1 MFLYTT
7 ISIVI
12 GIILD
17 FIFGDPYWLPHPI
30 RLIGNIISFLDS
42 KLRDNEKSQRSQ
54 FINGVLLVFIVV
66 IVSTMVPAIILGF
79 AFKVSI
85 ILGVLV
91 ESIMCYQLMA
101 TKCLKVESMKVYNA
115 LKNNNLPE
123 ARKAVSMIVG
133 RDTKNLD
140 EVGITKAAVE
150 TVAENTSD
158 GSIAPLFYIA
168 LGGPILGF
176 FYKSVNTMDSMIG
189 YKNEKYLYF
198 GRCAA
203 KLDDFVNYI
212 PARLSAYFM
221 ILSSL
226 VLKYDFKNA
235 IKVYTRDKRKH
246 SSPNAAHTEAVSAG
260 ALNIML
266 CGDAFYFGKIVK
278 KDKIGDEVR
287 PVEIEDIKRVNHLL
301 YCTVILSF
309 LVVIILRL
317 GIYLYGKV

>member
-30 RLIGNIISFLDS
+30 RLIGNMISFLDS

-66 IVSTMVPAIILGF
+66 TVSTMVPAIILYLV
-79 AFKVSI
+79 FKVNI
-85 ILGVLV
+85 ILGILV
-91 ESIMCYQLMA
+91 ESIMCYQLIA
-101 TKCLKVESMKVYNA
+101 TKCLKVESMKVYKA
-115 LKNNNLPE
+115 LKNKNLTE

-140 EVGITKAAVE
+140 EIGITKAAVE

-212 PARLSAYFM
+212 PARLSAIFM

-246 SSPNAAHTEAVSAG
+246 SSPNAAHTEAVCAG

-278 KDKIGDEVR
+278 KDKIGDDVR
-287 PVEIEDIKRVNHLL
+287 PVEIEDIIRVNHLL
-301 YCTVILSF
+301 YGTVILFF
-309 LVVIILRL
+309 LAVIILRL
-317 GIYLYGKV
+317 GVNLYGKV